1 MNIFY
6 EGKVKETGKQPK
18 KSEETKIGLQIQ
30 QAFYNHKQVN
40 KKYWNK

>member
-18 KSEETKIGLQIQ
+18 RSGEKKIGLQIQ
-30 QAFYNHKQVN
+30 QAFYNLKQAN
-40 KKYWNK
+40 EKYWNK